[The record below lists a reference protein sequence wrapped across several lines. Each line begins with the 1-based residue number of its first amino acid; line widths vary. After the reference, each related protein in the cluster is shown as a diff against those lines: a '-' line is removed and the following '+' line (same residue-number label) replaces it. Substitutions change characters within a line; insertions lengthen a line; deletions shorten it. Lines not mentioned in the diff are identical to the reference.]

1 MRTIPLLPNFCVGA
15 LLALPS
21 AFAQQAAFYPFQDSS
36 LPVARRVD
44 DLVGRMTL
52 EEEASQMRHA
62 APAIP
67 RLHIPAYDWWSEGL
81 HGIAR
86 SGYATVFPQAIGL
99 AATWDPALLHRV
111 SSVIADEARA
121 KNVEALKHGNHSIFF
136 GLTIWSPNINI
147 FRDPRWGAGRRP
159 MAKIRI

>member
-1 MRTIPLLPNFCVGA
+1 MRTIPSLAKLCAGA
-15 LLALPS
+15 LLALPP
-21 AFAQQAAFYPFQDSS
+21 AFAQQAASFPFQDPS

-52 EEEASQMRHA
+52 EEKASQMRHA

-67 RLHIPAYDWWSEGL
+67 RLDIPAYDWWSEGL

-99 AATWDPALLHRV
+99 AATWDPALMHRV
-111 SSVIADEARA
+111 VVGDCR
-121 KNVEALKHGNHSIFF
+121 
-136 GLTIWSPNINI
+136 
-147 FRDPRWGAGRRP
+147 
-159 MAKIRI
+159 

>member
-1 MRTIPLLPNFCVGA
+1 MPLRTIPLLANFCAGT
-15 LLALPS
+15 LLALPP
-21 AFAQQAAFYPFQDSS
+21 AFAQQAASYPFQDSS

-52 EEEASQMRHA
+52 EEKASQMRHA

-67 RLHIPAYDWWSEGL
+67 RLDIPAYDWWSEGL

-121 KNVEALKHGNHSIFF
+121 KMS
-136 GLTIWSPNINI
+136 
-147 FRDPRWGAGRRP
+147 RP
-159 MAKIRI
+159 SSTPITRSSLA